1 MPTLPSASLRL
12 DPGTES
18 RLLRLAETRQQSA
31 DTLMR
36 EAIEQYVEREERRER
51 LRHDAVAAWTE
62 YQATGQYVTGEEAD
76 AWLARLEAGEDLEP
90 PFPHT

>member
-12 DPGTES
+12 DARTES

-36 EAIEQYVEREERRER
+36 EAIEQSVPMPNTTASIRRPC
-51 LRHDAVAAWTE
+51 H
-62 YQATGQYVTGEEAD
+62 GEEND
-76 AWLARLEAGEDLEP
+76 P
-90 PFPHT
+90 SNSY